1 MSGKGGSLAFTA
13 MRPWQIGQLVG
24 EGIVFGKYETVWT
37 SALPFQVPVN
47 NTLFVTGATTKQG

>member
-1 MSGKGGSLAFTA
+1 

-24 EGIVFGKYETVWT
+24 EGIVFGKYETAWT

-47 NTLFVTGATTKQG
+47 NTLFVTGATTEQG